1 VEVIDAGTT
10 MPHNASVFLTTAAT
24 LIGGIRRVLGV
35 EDACTVTPRRGA
47 LLPGPPWALGAVSVT
62 KAVGS
67 PVGVRLVLSLSSG
80 SGRVPRSP
88 PYWRRRAASAS
99 WTGPRGCHRLP
110 ATPSHTLN
118 GLPRRLVAV
127 LRGRHAPRTSVPSGG
142 AQGPQPLGTAAPAR
156 GIPCPPRRPRRLPP
170 LTESHL
176 GEPAARDSPMMA
188 SHRPPGPARAGSSS
202 FLRSDAPHG
211 VQDSR
216 TTFPPRHS
224 RRDSQIPDVF
234 SHHTRR
240 GESSTNRAGF
250 TCTPK
255 NSKAHRPKESCSARG
270 FTGRC
275 PPTCRMPLIATTPMG
290 MIMHS
295 GR

>member
-67 PVGVRLVLSLSSG
+67 PVGVRLVLSLFSG

-127 LRGRHAPRTSVPSGG
+127 SVADTLPVRVSRPVEPKAPS
-142 AQGPQPLGTAAPAR
+142 PLGRPSPPAASPAR
-156 GIPCPPRRPRRLPP
+156 RVVLGACRLSPKATSASPR
-170 LTESHL
+170 
-176 GEPAARDSPMMA
+176 PATAR
-188 SHRPPGPARAGSSS
+188 
-202 FLRSDAPHG
+202 
-211 VQDSR
+211 
-216 TTFPPRHS
+216 
-224 RRDSQIPDVF
+224 
-234 SHHTRR
+234 
-240 GESSTNRAGF
+240 
-250 TCTPK
+250 
-255 NSKAHRPKESCSARG
+255 
-270 FTGRC
+270 
-275 PPTCRMPLIATTPMG
+275 
-290 MIMHS
+290 
-295 GR
+295 